1 MIHTIVIFSL
11 VLSAANWLV
20 FVAAAVLENLAAI
33 REALMPRSDRPLGEG
48 AQPAERSLQADK
60 VIDATGTLATS
71 LRRAGPAASA
81 AAMSLA
87 CLLVALT
94 AAALG
99 RL

>member
-1 MIHTIVIFSL
+1 MIHTVAIFSL

-20 FVAAAVLENLAAI
+20 FVAAAVVENMVAI
-33 REALMPRSDRPLGEG
+33 RLALELRSGRPLGEA
-48 AQPAERSLQADK
+48 AQVGSRNLQADK
-60 VIDATGTLATS
+60 VIDATGTLAMS

-94 AAALG
+94 AGALDK
-99 RL
+99 L